1 MKYTGLFIF
10 FIALASCHAQQTIQM
25 TPAAPAAPATATTP
39 VKQQMDASS
48 PADQKIIRSKLVR
61 WDKTMINLGPVKKGE
76 KRTLFY
82 EMTNVSGQDIQI
94 DIVDAC
100 TCTTVE
106 YPRGVIHPGEKKR
119 LDVEF
124 NSEEKE
130 AAETIDI
137 HIIYKQTDPGNNPL
151 IDEVQY
157 MFEIV
162 K

>member
-1 MKYTGLFIF
+1 MKYSILCCL
-10 FIALASCHAQQTIQM
+10 LAVLSACHAQQTLIS
-25 TPAAPAAPATATTP
+25 PAVSPSKPAPTA
-39 VKQQMDASS
+39 VRQIDSS
-48 PADQKIIRSKLVR
+48 PADQSIMRSKLVR
-61 WDKTMINLGPVKKGE
+61 WDKTLVDLGPVKKGE

-82 EMTNVSGQDIQI
+82 VLTNISDKDIQI

-106 YPRGVIHPGEKKR
+106 FPRGVIHPGEQKQ

-124 NSEEKE
+124 NSDEKD

-137 HIIYKQTDPGNNPL
+137 RIIYKQTDPGGNPL
-151 IDEVQY
+151 LDEVQY
-157 MFEIV
+157 KFDLV